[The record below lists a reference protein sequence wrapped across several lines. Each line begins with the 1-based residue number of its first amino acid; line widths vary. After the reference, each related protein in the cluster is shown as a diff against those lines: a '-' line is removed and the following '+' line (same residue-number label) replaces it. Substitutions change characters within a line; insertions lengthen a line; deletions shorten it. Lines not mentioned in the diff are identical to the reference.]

1 MAFFRRTLNSLLSL
15 LQSCSMMSSK
25 SPEGIEPISDS
36 FASLLVPELNTNTD
50 AFLTVYRQ
58 GIYRTSDA
66 ERVKVLT
73 RFLVES
79 ITGNKGR
86 TFAQHEYVSVNILN
100 TVTDQKYLF
109 VFERNASTTTNS
121 MADLQVTTR
130 KLSTSSS
137 ECTSRV
143 VKSPST
149 LDSLG
154 RVIKSGRKS
163 TSKQPIETTP
173 LVSLDNTHLHA
184 STTTASGSS
193 LSAFPSPSGSS
204 SSLSLLPSPSS
215 RLLRLHNYTSQISLH
230 DRFTLNSVCM
240 VNSSTSSLDCHA
252 KDRVLGRGMIEHIG
266 HVISQ
271 LKPHHNLSL
280 FELGILADVIHHD
293 VLMYSLL
300 DNQCY

>member
-1 MAFFRRTLNSLLSL
+1 
-15 LQSCSMMSSK
+15 MSSE

-66 ERVKVLT
+66 E
-73 RFLVES
+73 S

-86 TFAQHEYVSVNILN
+86 TFAQHEYVSVNVLD

-149 LDSLG
+149 LDSIG
-154 RVIKSGRKS
+154 RVVKSVRKS

-204 SSLSLLPSPSS
+204 SSLSLL
-215 RLLRLHNYTSQISLH
+215 
-230 DRFTLNSVCM
+230 
-240 VNSSTSSLDCHA
+240 
-252 KDRVLGRGMIEHIG
+252 
-266 HVISQ
+266 
-271 LKPHHNLSL
+271 
-280 FELGILADVIHHD
+280 
-293 VLMYSLL
+293 
-300 DNQCY
+300 